1 MQSAYTHTCHTCMHL
16 PSLLFGK
23 PVSAPKMNA
32 SAMHALHTVPGLGME
47 PQAHEEIVD
56 PRDRTY
62 SHQGWKI
69 ASWIPSL
76 LLPTHPPTHEFFSL
90 PKVSPNLSEIRSQL
104 RLRATFFISTPEFLR
119 RAAHGSLRSSLTKKI
134 AVVGLEEQD
143 CQIIRVWVLHGLFVL

>member
-1 MQSAYTHTCHTCMHL
+1 MQVNLHSL
-16 PSLLFGK
+16 DDPPLLFGK

-76 LLPTHPPTHEFFSL
+76 LLPTHPRVFSL

-119 RAAHGSLRSSLTKKI
+119 RCSWFTTIITDEKDRSRGPGRTRLS
-134 AVVGLEEQD
+134 D
-143 CQIIRVWVLHGLFVL
+143 N